1 MATLTVVTD
10 RFVNLAQAE
19 AEALGR
25 PDLRLVVVPHPFGG
39 VPEATIRERARA
51 LAPEIAARLVQPDAA
66 PAAEPDRSAEPEPPP
81 ELVLRKD
88 PDEEWAWAV
97 ARLEL
102 SDGLP
107 VVLPTADRVRRMLRY
122 CDRDP
127 ETPVGPV
134 PPRWA
139 TATIATLAANAVMA
153 GCRPE
158 QFPVVLAAV
167 EAMLDPVFNLY
178 GIQATTHPVGP
189 LVLLSGPLAAAVGV
203 ASGAGCLGP
212 GWQAN
217 LSIGRAIR
225 LILMNIGGARP
236 GVLDKATMGQPGKIA
251 AVLAENEAESPWPPF
266 RADFGYGPEVTTIS
280 VFGAEAPH
288 NINDHGSTTAE
299 GILRTVAGTMAT
311 TGNNNLY
318 WQGDTLVLFGPEHA
332 ATLAREGLGKEDVR
346 RELHRRARV
355 PVAAMSAEQFEHTRG
370 WAVGDRY
377 VDDAGRV
384 AVTAKPEEIRIAVA
398 GGPGKHSM
406 WVPTFGLTY
415 SVTRPLVDRTGRPIR
430 SLEEVRQW

>member
-1 MATLTVVTD
+1 
-10 RFVNLAQAE
+10 
-19 AEALGR
+19 
-25 PDLRLVVVPHPFGG
+25 
-39 VPEATIRERARA
+39 
-51 LAPEIAARLVQPDAA
+51 
-66 PAAEPDRSAEPEPPP
+66 
-81 ELVLRKD
+81 
-88 PDEEWAWAV
+88 
-97 ARLEL
+97 
-102 SDGLP
+102 
-107 VVLPTADRVRRMLRY
+107 VVLPTAERVRRMLRY
-122 CDRDP
+122 CDREPD
-127 ETPVGPV
+127 TPIGPI

-139 TATIATLAANAVMA
+139 TATIQTLAANAVMA
-153 GCRPE
+153 GLRPE
-158 QFPVVLAAV
+158 QFPVVLAAL
-167 EAMLDPVFNLY
+167 EAMLDPAFNLY
-178 GIQATTHPVGP
+178 GIQATTHPAGP

-203 ASGAGCLGP
+203 ASGSGCLGP
-212 GWQAN
+212 GFQAN
-217 LSIGRAIR
+217 LAIGRAIR

-266 RADFGYGPEVTTIS
+266 RADFGYGPDVTTVS

-318 WQGDTLVLFGPEHA
+318 WQGDTLVLLGPEHA
-332 ATLAREGLGKEDVR
+332 ATLAREGLSKDDVR

-355 PVAAMSAEQFEHTRG
+355 PVEAMSAEQFEHTRG
-370 WAVGDRY
+370 WAVKEGY
-377 VDDAGRV
+377 VDEAGRV

-415 SVTRPLVDRTGRPIR
+415 SVTRPLVDRQGRPLR
-430 SLEEVRQW
+430 SLDEVRQW